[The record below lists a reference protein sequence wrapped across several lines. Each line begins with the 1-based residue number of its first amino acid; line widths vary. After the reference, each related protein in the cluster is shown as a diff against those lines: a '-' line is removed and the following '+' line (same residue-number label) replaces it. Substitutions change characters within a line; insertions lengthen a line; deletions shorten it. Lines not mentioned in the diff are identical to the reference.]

1 MGLIILIVIAY
12 FVWKIFYADSA
23 STKMV
28 LKQKKRTEE
37 QKKVIRYFLNGEHN
51 LRRMKDEEYDA
62 MVAEFVNRD
71 HRSKALSRVGL
82 DEDELKEIAPIC
94 LHNYNYM
101 KAWARKGKDGKWRS
115 SSYQVT
121 WLFFSANQLYLYQ
134 ETINFDCEEKRTSTE
149 EFHYKD
155 VVSFSTTTEVEEII
169 EEYKGSAGQMMGAG
183 MGIGMGFGIGGV
195 MGSQFGNMAQEV
207 ANAQAIP
214 NQPMVQNNMP
224 QPTMTQQMT
233 GAPTPPPP
241 PILSQYHILVNN
253 VQQGPYSVQQLQQ
266 LVQQGVFNAQ
276 TYVWKQGMTEWQTAA
291 SCAELSGMFVATP
304 PPPPIV

>member
-169 EEYKGSAGQMMGAG
+169 EEYKTDGT
-183 MGIGMGFGIGGV
+183 
-195 MGSQFGNMAQEV
+195 EV
-207 ANAQAIP
+207 HKNIESNKFKIVVPGDSFYAA
-214 NQPMVQNNMP
+214 M
-224 QPTMTQQMT
+224 QPTPENER
-233 GAPTPPPP
+233 A
-241 PILSQYHILVNN
+241 I
-253 VQQGPYSVQQLQQ
+253 QGLKNK
-266 LVQQGVFNAQ
+266 LREKKNA
-276 TYVWKQGMTEWQTAA
+276 
-291 SCAELSGMFVATP
+291 
-304 PPPPIV
+304 